1 MKIKLIWAQDLNGG
15 IGFKN
20 DLPWFS
26 KEDLKN
32 FKLITLNSTIVMGR
46 KGLSD
51 SESNLGHVTT
61 KVLSLTSKPVVL
73 V

>member
-1 MKIKLIWAQDLNGG
+1 MGSEMCIRDRLGDPAKKISELASSINVD
-15 IGFKN
+15 
-20 DLPWFS
+20 
-26 KEDLKN
+26 
-32 FKLITLNSTIVMGR
+32 TIVMGR

-51 SESNLGHVTT
+51 TDSNLGHVTT